1 LKVLIK
7 NIALIIL
14 VGMLR
19 LPALLLA
26 QDNTNSNLTVHVV
39 QRNENLFRIALSY
52 NLTTDQVAEANGI
65 TDISNIL
72 VGQRLI
78 IPIETIPTPERQIH
92 IVSAGETLRSI
103 AELYGKSVEELS
115 QLNNITNVN
124 QIHIAQEIII
134 VQGAEDLV
142 TPTPQPTVTVPE
154 NNSSSAS
161 DTGTISTPIPTQR
174 TVISDDPSTAFIHTI
189 QSGETLFRIGMQY
202 DLTVNNLA
210 QANNLLDPTQIYAGQ
225 QLIIPGIEPPQLA
238 LDLPDFITEFKINPV
253 VFTEGRTNRIRIQTS
268 QPIAIVGQFLDKQL
282 SVATQND
289 GTLHNV
295 LIGIPMFT
303 EPNIYELS
311 LNLVDTAGV
320 NTPITLNIQ
329 VIAGGYGRQTINI
342 ENEDLLSQAVEDE
355 EINLLVRTTSQFTP
369 VKSWGNSLSLPAAA
383 TMNGVFGTLRSYNG
397 SPFNRFHRGV
407 DFAGAPG
414 TPVLSATDGTVV
426 IADTLNIRG
435 NAVVIDHGWG
445 VYTLY
450 AHQNTLLVNPGDTV
464 TSGQTI
470 GTIGSTGRIT
480 GPHLHWEVWLNGI
493 SVDPLQWVQEIFP

>member
-1 LKVLIK
+1 MKALIK
-7 NIALIIL
+7 NITLIIL
-14 VGMLR
+14 VGMLG
-19 LPALLLA
+19 LPTLLLA
-26 QDNTNSNLTVHVV
+26 QDNINSNLTVHVV
-39 QRNENLFRIALSY
+39 QRDENLFRIALRY

-65 TDISNIL
+65 TDIGNIL

-78 IPIETIPTPERQIH
+78 IPIEATPTPERQIH
-92 IVSAGETLRSI
+92 IVGAGETLRSI

-115 QLNNITNVN
+115 QLNNITDINR
-124 QIHIAQEIII
+124 IHIAQEIII
-134 VQGAEDLV
+134 VPSAETLATSTPESPPTTDNPD
-142 TPTPQPTVTVPE
+142 TSSTTDAGIIPTP
-154 NNSSSAS
+154 N
-161 DTGTISTPIPTQR
+161 
-174 TVISDDPSTAFIHTI
+174 VIVSDDPSTSFIHTV
-189 QSGETLFRIGMQY
+189 QSGETLFRIGLQY
-202 DLTVNNLA
+202 DLTVNDLA

-238 LDLPDFITEFKINPV
+238 LDLPNFITEFKINPV
-253 VFTEGRTNRIRIQTS
+253 VFTEGRTNRIQIQTS
-268 QPIAIVGQFLDKQL
+268 QPMAIVGQFLDKQL
-282 SVATQND
+282 SVASQNE

-311 LNLVDTAGV
+311 LNLVDTVGV
-320 NTPITLNIQ
+320 NTPITLNMQ

-342 ENEDLLSQAVEDE
+342 ENENLLSQTVEDE
-355 EINLLVRTTSQFTP
+355 EINLLVRTTSQFNP

-407 DFAGAPG
+407 DFAGVPG
-414 TPVLSATDGTVV
+414 TPVLSAADGTVV

-435 NAVVIDHGWG
+435 NAIVIDHGWG

-464 TSGQTI
+464 VSGQAI